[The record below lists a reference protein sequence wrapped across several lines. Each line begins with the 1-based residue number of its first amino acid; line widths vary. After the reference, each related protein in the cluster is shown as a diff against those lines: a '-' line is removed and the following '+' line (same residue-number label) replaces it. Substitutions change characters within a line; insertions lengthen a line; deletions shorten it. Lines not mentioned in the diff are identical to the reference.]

1 MFMNCPPRLDYGIPP
16 KPQITIIKFKRS
28 RTTYVVPLVLDKKNL
43 LREYFLESLVEAIN
57 SSGGLRLVDIDGG
70 EDVPLDE
77 DDGLQV
83 TSPDLELAFPKSK
96 ESPYDNEWIPIE
108 DDLSLKTVV
117 LNDYDIL
124 AFKFADDEHFRVEQ
138 LEYVDEE

>member
-1 MFMNCPPRLDYGIPP
+1 M
-16 KPQITIIKFKRS
+16 
-28 RTTYVVPLVLDKKNL
+28 VPLVLDKKNL

>member
-1 MFMNCPPRLDYGIPP
+1 MPP